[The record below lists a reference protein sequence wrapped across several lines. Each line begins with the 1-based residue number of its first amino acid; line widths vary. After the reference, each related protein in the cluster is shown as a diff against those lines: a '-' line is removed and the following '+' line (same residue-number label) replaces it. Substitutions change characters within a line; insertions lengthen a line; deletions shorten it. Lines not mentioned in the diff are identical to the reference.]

1 MTVQARQSST
11 RGRDSTQRIY
21 LNMAFVGQRVTG
33 QQRFATEI
41 SRRISAQSTVIPVFV
56 PTRLRSRALRW
67 LWVQLVLP
75 LKTWRGT
82 LVSLTARAPLAHP
95 RHVVVVHDLFPLT
108 NPEWFSP
115 LFAGVQAT
123 LLRAH
128 LRFARTIAVV
138 SEPMAQEVR
147 RRARRGMD
155 VVLVPNAPSEI
166 FLNRQESSSGLLER
180 LKLVPEGYLLVVGS
194 MDPRKNLPRI
204 VEAYDALSDDEKR
217 ALPLV
222 VVGSG
227 SDIFGDTHVEW
238 PSSVIRAGYVRDDEL
253 VDLYSNARATVF
265 GSLAEGFGLP
275 VVEAAACGSPLLLSN
290 IEVFR
295 WLCGGTATYFDPLST
310 ASIAGVLRLVLEATP
325 QPEHVG
331 LREVSSRFSWERS
344 ADQLLD
350 AVAGPV
356 TVGSRVG

>member
-1 MTVQARQSST
+1 MNDRP
-11 RGRDSTQRIY
+11 IY

-56 PTRLRSRALRW
+56 PSWLRGRVLRW

-75 LKTWRGT
+75 FTTRRGT
-82 LVSLTARAPLAHP
+82 LVSLTARAPLVHP
-95 RHVVVVHDLFPLT
+95 HHVVVVHDLFPLT

-115 LFAGVQAT
+115 LFAAVQGT

-128 LRFARTIAVV
+128 LRFARKIAVV
-138 SEPMAQEVR
+138 SEPMAEEVR
-147 RRARRGMD
+147 RRARPGMEI
-155 VVLVPNAPSEI
+155 VLVPNAPSEI
-166 FLNRQESSSGLLER
+166 FLSRKETQTDLLER
-180 LKLVPEGYLLVVGS
+180 LKLVPAGYLLVVGS

-204 VEAYDALSDDEKR
+204 VEAYDAMSDEQKR

-227 SDIFGDTHVEW
+227 SSVFSGSELDW
-238 PSSVIRAGYVRDDEL
+238 PSGVIRAGYVRDDEL

-275 VVEAAACGSPLLLSN
+275 VVEAAA
-290 IEVFR
+290 
-295 WLCGGTATYFDPLST
+295 
-310 ASIAGVLRLVLEATP
+310 
-325 QPEHVG
+325 
-331 LREVSSRFSWERS
+331 
-344 ADQLLD
+344 
-350 AVAGPV
+350 
-356 TVGSRVG
+356 

>member
-1 MTVQARQSST
+1 MNDRP
-11 RGRDSTQRIY
+11 IY

-56 PTRLRSRALRW
+56 PSWLRGRVLRW

-75 LKTWRGT
+75 FTTRRGT
-82 LVSLTARAPLAHP
+82 LVSLTARAPLVHP
-95 RHVVVVHDLFPLT
+95 HHVVVVHDLFPLT

-115 LFAGVQAT
+115 LFAAVQGT

-128 LRFARTIAVV
+128 LRFARKIAVV
-138 SEPMAQEVR
+138 SEPMAEEVR
-147 RRARRGMD
+147 RRARPGMEI
-155 VVLVPNAPSEI
+155 VLVPNAPSEI
-166 FLNRQESSSGLLER
+166 FLSRKETQTDLLER
-180 LKLVPEGYLLVVGS
+180 LKLVPAGYLLVVGS

-204 VEAYDALSDDEKR
+204 VEAYDAMSDEQKR

-227 SDIFGDTHVEW
+227 SSVFSGSELDW
-238 PSSVIRAGYVRDDEL
+238 PSGVIRAGYVRDDEL

-310 ASIAGVLRLVLEATP
+310 ASIAGVLRLVMDTEP
-325 QPEHVG
+325 QGEHHG

-350 AVAGPV
+350 AVSGPARAGLPV
-356 TVGSRVG
+356 G

>member
-1 MTVQARQSST
+1 MSQERV
-11 RGRDSTQRIY
+11 Y

-41 SRRISAQSTVIPVFV
+41 SRRISEQSMVIPVFV
-56 PTRLRSRALRW
+56 PEKLRGRALRW

-75 LKTWRGT
+75 IMTWRGT
-82 LVSLTARAPLAHP
+82 LVSLTARAPLFHP
-95 RHVVVVHDLFPLT
+95 RHVVVVHDLFPIT

-115 LFAGVQAT
+115 LFATLQAT

-128 LRFARTIAVV
+128 LRFARKIAVV

-147 RRARRGMD
+147 GRARPGMEI
-155 VVLVPNAPSEI
+155 VLVPNAPSEI
-166 FLNRQESSSGLLER
+166 FLSPKETPSGLLER
-180 LKLVPEGYLLVVGS
+180 LQLVPAGYLLVVGS
-194 MDPRKNLPRI
+194 MDPRKNLSRI
-204 VEAYDALSDDEKR
+204 VEAYDGLSDEQKR

-222 VVGSG
+222 VVGS
-227 SDIFGDTHVEW
+227 SSSIFSESEVDW
-238 PSSVIRAGYVRDDEL
+238 PSGVIRAGYVRDDEL

-310 ASIAGVLRLVLEATP
+310 ASIAGVLRLVLDTE
-325 QPEHVG
+325 PEEQHSG

-350 AVAGPV
+350 AVSGPTRAGLPV
-356 TVGSRVG
+356 G